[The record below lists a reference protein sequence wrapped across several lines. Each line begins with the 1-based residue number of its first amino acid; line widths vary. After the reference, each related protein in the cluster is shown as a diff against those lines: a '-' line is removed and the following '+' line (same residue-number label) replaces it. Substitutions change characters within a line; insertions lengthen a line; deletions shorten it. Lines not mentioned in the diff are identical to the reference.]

1 MCDTI
6 VHMSGPALT
15 TFSFLLWTIVFGLV
29 AGALWSR
36 KYERYLEVAN
46 WIVSSMHAIVTTGVG
61 ILIVKNTR
69 HDLIYAKCALTGTT
83 TFPEKRK
90 RKLLTES
97 NHHRAFLK
105 LSSSGSFSYC
115 IYFSRSSCIR
125 IGRIFWTRFPRAFL
139 SSVAK
144 NFKGSQECRE
154 IDIIVQSSRRIFC
167 TYRLTC
173 QKFLKS
179 ALTWHHILILTVALP
194 IVLGKAIFST

>member
-90 RKLLTES
+90 KKAVDRIKS
-97 NHHRAFLK
+97 SPR
-105 LSSSGSFSYC
+105 LSKTF
-115 IYFSRSSCIR
+115 
-125 IGRIFWTRFPRAFL
+125 
-139 SSVAK
+139 
-144 NFKGSQECRE
+144 
-154 IDIIVQSSRRIFC
+154 II
-167 TYRLTC
+167 
-173 QKFLKS
+173 QKFFLLHLFFQKFMHS
-179 ALTWHHILILTVALP
+179 HWPDILDTIP
-194 IVLGKAIFST
+194 SCFSIFSG